1 MGYVN
6 LQSSNQS
13 YQLPQFQMNWNQ
25 FADMYG
31 YQQPTFTPPSVQQQN
46 LSLNAGIQG
55 LSPNKQ
61 DVKQF
66 GKSLDLSRQQM
77 FQNPEYQAGAKQ
89 YYGGVSNDLS
99 ARIQQAKQDK
109 LDKSITNQ
117 LIRRQEVNQKLA
129 DNGGDLSKLS
139 KKEKLYTGSDED
151 VASKVDS
158 AQQQRRASI
167 GKAGNIM
174 SSIGSIGSSLVNA
187 DDKKSAEV
195 QQADAAFDQAAN
207 FVSQLGP
214 AGALAGGIMKAG
226 GFASD
231 ILTKAGVGTDQMTAA
246 DKVLDSKFLKL
257 TPVGLINAIGAK
269 KSDSFA
275 KDEETFNQLD
285 GAYAGT
291 EGAVDNAASK
301 AGKKYGLFSRRQRN
315 KANREIAEARRQQNI
330 ATNIADQAKTSFQ
343 AQQSMTDMYA
353 NSSEFQSQGGWNN
366 RMAVGQKGMKLF
378 DKNYIKHIKEVVS
391 KHKSKPAY
399 EEWIKTVPESRLN
412 NNYDLRKAFEVIPF
426 EQLEAWRKASDEELN
441 NGKFHLDSIYE
452 LPNGDYEFLKLGK
465 ETENPEVTLETVTYH
480 SGDNGL
486 KTTHDL
492 IFEGN
497 RYYYRRKKGS
507 PKFKDGG
514 KVNVIPEGALHA
526 RLHHMDL
533 DNITKKGI
541 PVVVQKEGGEVEQQA
556 EVERNEIIFSL
567 SVTQKLEELC
577 KDGSD
582 EAAIEA
588 GKILVK
594 EILENTVDNTGLL
607 NEIEA

>member
-1 MGYVN
+1 MGENFQLN
-6 LQSSNQS
+6 LGNVENPYYNQGFINPFQFQKQYLQQNSWNQS
-13 YQLPQFQMNWNQ
+13 
-25 FADMYG
+25 G
-31 YQQPTFTPPSVQQQN
+31 TF
-46 LSLNAGIQG
+46 
-55 LSPNKQ
+55 SPNIQ
-61 DVKQF
+61 YGDTSRNLFQ
-66 GKSLDLSRQQM
+66 SNNLDYYGSRQYTDAVNKRNLGDSQDM
-77 FQNPEYQAGAKQ
+77 LIKLQNADTATMDRSQKRLLKRRIDAEQA
-89 YYGGVSNDLS
+89 LS
-99 ARIQQAKQDK
+99 DA
-109 LDKSITNQ
+109 
-117 LIRRQEVNQKLA
+117 
-129 DNGGDLSKLS
+129 GGDMTKLS
-139 KKEKLYTGSDED
+139 KKQQRYIGDDATVQSN
-151 VASKVDS
+151 VDS
-158 AQQQRRASI
+158 AQQQRQAAV

-195 QQADAAFDQAAN
+195 QQADAAFDQTTNA
-207 FVSQLGP
+207 VSQMGP
-214 AGALAGGIMKAG
+214 WGALAGGIMKAG

-269 KSDSFA
+269 KSDAFA

-391 KHKSKPAY
+391 KHKSKPTY
-399 EEWIKTVPESRLN
+399 EEWVKTVPESRLN

-426 EQLEAWRKASDEELN
+426 EQLEAWRKASDEELDS
-441 NGKFHLDSIYE
+441 GEFHLNSIYE
-452 LPNGDYEFLKLGK
+452 LPNGDFEFLKLGK
-465 ETENPEVTLETVTYH
+465 ETENPEVTLETTTYH

-492 IFEGN
+492 IFEGD

>member
-1 MGYVN
+1 MGEN
-6 LQSSNQS
+6 LWNFQLNLDNYKNPYYNQGFIDPSQFQKQYLQQNSWNQS
-13 YQLPQFQMNWNQ
+13 
-25 FADMYG
+25 G
-31 YQQPTFTPPSVQQQN
+31 TF
-46 LSLNAGIQG
+46 
-55 LSPNKQ
+55 SPNIQYGDGNLFQSKN
-61 DVKQF
+61 
-66 GKSLDLSRQQM
+66 LD
-77 FQNPEYQAGAKQ
+77 
-89 YYGGVSNDLS
+89 YYGSQQYRDAVNKRNLGDSQDMLIKLQNADTAAMNRSQKRLLKRRIDAEQALS
-99 ARIQQAKQDK
+99 DA
-109 LDKSITNQ
+109 
-117 LIRRQEVNQKLA
+117 
-129 DNGGDLSKLS
+129 GGDMTKLS
-139 KKEKLYTGSDED
+139 KK
-151 VASKVDS
+151 
-158 AQQQRRASI
+158 QQQYI
-167 GKAGNIM
+167 GDDATVQSNVDAAIQKRGANFSKAGNIM
-174 SSIGSIGSSLVNA
+174 SSISSIGNSLVNA
-187 DDKKSAEV
+187 NDKKSAEV
-195 QQADAAFDQAAN
+195 QQADAAFDQTAN
-207 FVSQLGP
+207 AVSQLGP

-226 GFASD
+226 GFVSD
-231 ILTKAGVGTDQMTAA
+231 ILTKAGVGTDQMTTA
-246 DKVLDSKFLKL
+246 DKILDSKFLKL
-257 TPVGLINAIGAK
+257 TPFGLVNAIGAK
-269 KSDSFA
+269 KSDAFS
-275 KDEETFNQLD
+275 KDEDTFNQLD

-291 EGAVDNAASK
+291 ESAVDSAAGK
-301 AGKKYGLFSRRQRN
+301 AGKKYGLFSRRKRKQ
-315 KANREIAEARRQQNI
+315 ANREIAEARRQQNL
-330 ATNIADQAKTSFQ
+330 AMNVADQAKTSFQ

-391 KHKSKPAY
+391 KHKSKPTY
-399 EEWIKTVPESRLN
+399 EEWVKTVPESRLS

-441 NGKFHLDSIYE
+441 NGEFHLNSIYE

-465 ETENPEVTLETVTYH
+465 ETENPEVTLETATYH

-492 IFEGN
+492 IFEGD

>member
-1 MGYVN
+1 MGEN
-6 LQSSNQS
+6 LWNFQLNLDNYKNPYYNQGFIDPSQFQKQYLQQNSWNQS
-13 YQLPQFQMNWNQ
+13 
-25 FADMYG
+25 
-31 YQQPTFTPPSVQQQN
+31 
-46 LSLNAGIQG
+46 G
-55 LSPNKQ
+55 LFSPNIQ
-61 DVKQF
+61 QGDGDLFQ
-66 GKSLDLSRQQM
+66 SNNLD
-77 FQNPEYQAGAKQ
+77 
-89 YYGGVSNDLS
+89 YYGSQQYTDAVNKRNLGDSQDMLIKLQNADTATMDRAQKRLLKRRINAEQALS
-99 ARIQQAKQDK
+99 DA
-109 LDKSITNQ
+109 
-117 LIRRQEVNQKLA
+117 
-129 DNGGDLSKLS
+129 GGDMTKLS
-139 KKEKLYTGSDED
+139 KK
-151 VASKVDS
+151 
-158 AQQQRRASI
+158 QQRYI
-167 GKAGNIM
+167 GDDATVQSNVDAAIQKRGANFSKAGNIM
-174 SSIGSIGSSLVNA
+174 SSISSIGNSLVNA
-187 DDKKSAEV
+187 NDKKSAEV
-195 QQADAAFDQAAN
+195 QQADAAFDQTAN
-207 FVSQLGP
+207 AVSQLGP

-226 GFASD
+226 GFVSD
-231 ILTKAGVGTDQMTAA
+231 ILTKAGVGTDQMTTA
-246 DKVLDSKFLKL
+246 DKILDSKFLKL
-257 TPVGLINAIGAK
+257 TPFGLVNAIGAK
-269 KSDSFA
+269 KSDAFS

-291 EGAVDNAASK
+291 EGAVDSAAGK
-301 AGKKYGLFSRRQRN
+301 AGKKYGLFSRRKRN
-315 KANREIAEARRQQNI
+315 QANREIAEARRQQNL
-330 ATNIADQAKTSFQ
+330 AMNVADQAKTSFQ

-353 NSSEFQSQGGWNN
+353 NSSEFNSQGGWNN

-391 KHKSKPAY
+391 KHKFKPTY
-399 EEWIKTVPESRLN
+399 EEWVKTVPESRLN

-441 NGKFHLDSIYE
+441 NGEFHLNSIYE

-465 ETENPEVTLETVTYH
+465 ETENPEVTLETATYH

-492 IFEGN
+492 IFEGD